1 MGWILADPALG
12 PQSGA
17 AGRARRRAGV
27 SGRFS
32 LPRWVGPHYTAAM
45 RRLRTDKVRQLCGIG
60 ALAGFLLVVISLA
73 GDTTDEALLAYVLVG
88 SVLVFLAGFYL
99 GPRLISSLN
108 RPAKKERPASADSR
122 KPR

>member
-1 MGWILADPALG
+1 M
-12 PQSGA
+12 
-17 AGRARRRAGV
+17 
-27 SGRFS
+27 
-32 LPRWVGPHYTAAM
+32 
-45 RRLRTDKVRQLCGIG
+45 
-60 ALAGFLLVVISLA
+60 VISLA

-108 RPAKKERPASADSR
+108 RAAKKERPSSADSR